1 MIPVFSNSSL
11 RTFLAFSLFAAVSV
25 AAAAPPCAAQ
35 ARKAAQKLAP
45 QVAPP
50 AAQIE
55 QPHYREYRGVR
66 LGMTA
71 DEAHAALGTPKDSDG
86 RQEFVAFSDAETA
99 QVFYDA
105 QRRVWAVTVNYL
117 GEQSGAPT
125 PEQVFGAPAE
135 VKPDGSIYKMV
146 RYEGAGCYVAY
157 SRSGGD
163 APLVSI
169 VMQKLMN

>member
-1 MIPVFSNSSL
+1 MISVSSQNSL
-11 RTFLAFSLFAAVSV
+11 RAFLVSTLFAAATLATATPSY
-25 AAAAPPCAAQ
+25 AAQ
-35 ARKAAQKLAP
+35 ARKAAQKLA

-55 QPHYREYRGVR
+55 EPRYREYRGVR

-71 DEAHAALGTPKDSDG
+71 AEAHAALGTPKDSDG
-86 RQEFVAFSDAETA
+86 RQEFFVFSDAETA

-125 PEQVFGAPAE
+125 PEQVFGGPAE
-135 VKPDGSIYKMV
+135 VKPDGSVYKMV
-146 RYEGAGCYVAY
+146 KYEGAGYYVAY
-157 SRSGGD
+157 SRDGGE
-163 APLVSI
+163 APLVSV
-169 VMQKLMN
+169 VMQKLPD